1 MAHAI
6 ARLLLEI
13 AQTASIPTH
22 VWATAM
28 LYFFAFC
35 EYTQDIPKTSSLT
48 ASLTDFLVGV
58 SCLVLSVKA
67 NENFLFA
74 RMYRHGSDWRHAGA
88 NTFVSQVL
96 DSAARVALSYISENE
111 ASIERIIK
119 LKRKMRDFIPQLELD
134 IMRVIGSSLQP
145 ESAFSD
151 ATSVTESQ
159 TLIEVYSN
167 PVCLNFPPCVL
178 KDFAKGRC
186 DHHMHL
192 PISRSI
198 DSYLH

>member
-1 MAHAI
+1 MAHAV

-13 AQTASIPTH
+13 AQTGSIPTH

-35 EYTQDIPKTSSLT
+35 EYTQDIHNSL
-48 ASLTDFLVGV
+48 SLPATLSDFLVGV

-67 NENFLFA
+67 NENYLLTC
-74 RMYRHGSDWRHAGA
+74 MGDHGSDWGHAVA
-88 NTFVSQVL
+88 NRFVAQVL
-96 DSAARVALSYISENE
+96 DSAARVALSYVSENQ
-111 ASIERIIK
+111 ASIERVIK

-145 ESAFSD
+145 VTAFSV
-151 ATSVTESQ
+151 ATSVTEAQ
-159 TLIEVYSN
+159 ILIEVYSN
-167 PVCLNFPPCVL
+167 PICLNFPPCLL
-178 KDFAKGRC
+178 KDFAKGRS

-192 PISRSI
+192 SISSSL